1 MRDGLVWMLWLAI
14 AVSAPFF
21 AGQHL
26 LYNIGIVATT
36 AAIVSGL
43 TLISGVGGLIS
54 IAQSAF
60 VAIGCYCAVLLNL
73 HLGIPMLIG
82 IPIAAAVSGA
92 VGWLLGFLCL
102 RLDGHFLALV
112 TLAFSGIVHYA
123 IINLDIAGGAVGLA
137 VPTVT
142 LFGFVMDSPMAIYVI
157 TVVASGLTLWFIGL
171 LINSRYGRVLRALRQ
186 SEIAAVSLG
195 VDRRS
200 LRTMALAT
208 SAVAGGF
215 AGSFQMLQV
224 TYLDPHQFTI
234 VSSVFYIAIMV
245 VGGMRSVH
253 GAIIGAAIFVFVPE
267 FLSGLETYMAFI
279 LFLLVT
285 VFIVIM
291 PDGLASIFSVPGRI
305 SRWISSRFERKN
317 KNA

>member
-1 MRDGLVWMLWLAI
+1 M
-14 AVSAPFF
+14 
-21 AGQHL
+21 
-26 LYNIGIVATT
+26 
-36 AAIVSGL
+36 
-43 TLISGVGGLIS
+43 
-54 IAQSAF
+54 
-60 VAIGCYCAVLLNL
+60 
-73 HLGIPMLIG
+73 
-82 IPIAAAVSGA
+82 
-92 VGWLLGFLCL
+92 
-102 RLDGHFLALV
+102 
-112 TLAFSGIVHYA
+112 HYA